1 MFQEHTVRKIQLSLK
16 KKRTLQKLYSEI
28 STRSKALYL
37 LSELQSIPPFFVV
50 NQSFLSPD
58 QRGCL
63 ECRKVISFASRL
75 RLHDCRLKIN
85 SRHFLIQSEVK
96 QNQLRRARTSFPA
109 LFGSYMLLLQRFD
122 WFTGLS
128 ALFVIGLHVW

>member
-16 KKRTLQKLYSEI
+16 KKERYRNCIRKFPPDLKHCICSLSYSLSHHSSSSI
-28 STRSKALYL
+28 SL
-37 LSELQSIPPFFVV
+37 
-50 NQSFLSPD
+50 FLSPD

-85 SRHFLIQSEVK
+85 LRHFLIQSEVK